1 MNAPPTS
8 PLIRVDIEDVGLF
21 IIQLTREDF
30 LQTRDSEGTSVH
42 DSMAFTL
49 CNQIISSPDSG
60 FTKSLIKLLN
70 NLTLT
75 QTDFVKLRE
84 LKRLQEQMA
93 AVVKEKL
100 SLRALD
106 KFGSLLKEWLKKDE
120 SNQGTMMLI

>member
-1 MNAPPTS
+1 MSDLVTPYDTS
-8 PLIRVDIEDVGLF
+8 K
-21 IIQLTREDF
+21 QLTREDF

-75 QTDFVKLRE
+75 QVCNTFIFLPSVLIQSISVK
-84 LKRLQEQMA
+84 
-93 AVVKEKL
+93 VT
-100 SLRALD
+100 AL
-106 KFGSLLKEWLKKDE
+106 
-120 SNQGTMMLI
+120 

>member
-106 KFGSLLKEWLKKDE
+106 KFGALLKEWLKKDE
-120 SNQGTMMLI
+120 NNQGTILI

>member
-60 FTKSLIKLLN
+60 FTKSLSDVFENHVQMGELLGQSAHI
-70 NLTLT
+70 L
-75 QTDFVKLRE
+75 VV
-84 LKRLQEQMA
+84 RLA
-93 AVVKEKL
+93 ARGGEEVM
-100 SLRALD
+100 D
-106 KFGSLLKEWLKKDE
+106 H
-120 SNQGTMMLI
+120 